1 MSGDRWSLRKS
12 RRDQHHDVFA
22 PGEWEVRARGGKGRG
37 VRVRGWLVSLAI
49 VVAITVLATGNN
61 PPKPNTA
68 SSLGALAAKI
78 AIGVF
83 LVAIAIRQRRRM
95 GQPKK
100 PPTWQE
106 HVDTMSPWFAMSL
119 APAVQQPWALIGAGA
134 ATVTQAKLSSW
145 GTVRVLHPSLG
156 VLPRHGDLRRC
167 LARPEQ
173 GVPGLVGD
181 EESVGLVVQ
190 REGVAVRRQCAYP
203 SCDVPV
209 DVGRR
214 EVIFP
219 AGRSPNRSLVTYL
232 LVHCWP

>member
-95 GQPKK
+95 GQPRK
-100 PPTWQE
+100 PAKWQE
-106 HVDTMSPWFAMSL
+106 AFLD
-119 APAVQQPWALIGAGA
+119 
-134 ATVTQAKLSSW
+134 
-145 GTVRVLHPSLG
+145 SLG
-156 VLPRHGDLRRC
+156 MKNPSAWSYSEREWLYVGS
-167 LARPEQ
+167 ARTHRAT
-173 GVPGLVGD
+173 
-181 EESVGLVVQ
+181 S
-190 REGVAVRRQCAYP
+190 RW
-203 SCDVPV
+203 
-209 DVGRR
+209 
-214 EVIFP
+214 
-219 AGRSPNRSLVTYL
+219 T
-232 LVHCWP
+232 